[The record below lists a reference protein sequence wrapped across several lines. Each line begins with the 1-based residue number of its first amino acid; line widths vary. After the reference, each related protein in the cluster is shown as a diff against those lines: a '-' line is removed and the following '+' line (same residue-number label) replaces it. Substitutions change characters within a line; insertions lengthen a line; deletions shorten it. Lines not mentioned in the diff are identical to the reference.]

1 MEHYLIKVIFYN
13 VINGTGFYE
22 NNRKKYTYKVPKDV
36 HLDVGDEVVVFV
48 TGVADQKH
56 HVVRVVNIDLDGRD
70 TEFAYKWIV
79 EKIDTVSYDERVA
92 KDNEFKAL
100 VHKLMNRK
108 KNKSLVEQLAEVATD
123 EELEKLKKLL

>member
-1 MEHYLIKVIFYN
+1 MEHYLIKVKFYN
-13 VINGTGFYE
+13 EQTRSTIE
-22 NNRKKYTYKVPKDV
+22 NQKKYTYKVPKDV
-36 HLDVGDEVVVFV
+36 HVYVGDEVVVFV
-48 TGVADQKH
+48 AARTEQKH

-108 KNKSLVEQLAEVATD
+108 KAKSLVEQLAEVATD
-123 EELEKLKKLL
+123 EEIEKLKKFL

>member
-1 MEHYLIKVIFYN
+1 MEHYLIKVVFYN
-13 VINGTGFYE
+13 VVSNVGYFEG
-22 NNRKKYTYKVPKDV
+22 NRKKYTYKVPKDV

-48 TGVADQKH
+48 TSAADQKH
-56 HVVRVVNIDLDGRD
+56 RVVRVVNIDLDGRD

-123 EELEKLKKLL
+123 EEIEKLKKFL

>member
-1 MEHYLIKVIFYN
+1 MEHYLIKVQFYN
-13 VINGTGFYE
+13 EHTRETNVGQ
-22 NNRKKYTYKVPKDV
+22 KKYTYKVPKDI
-36 HLDVGDEVVVFV
+36 HIDVGDEVVVY
-48 TGVADQKH
+48 VASNAQQKH
-56 HVVRVVNIDLDGRD
+56 HVVRVINIDLDGRD

-108 KNKSLVEQLAEVATD
+108 KNKSLVEQFAEVATD
-123 EELEKLKKLL
+123 DELEKLKKFL